1 MTSHR
6 VVGGQSEGAIR
17 VRSRAV
23 APADWSFEKDK
34 TMSNDLRLDLLKDA
48 IVMSGLDAQTKDA
61 LADDLKYAQDIN
73 GDDDAALRGIKRL
86 VISGVRRELIAHQ
99 RITEAL
105 EMHTEACARR
115 RAEEIKAVVEA
126 LKIENAAKED
136 SIGVRGMQVCGKA
149 ALIVAAGVA
158 LALIILAATGRLP
171 W

>member
-1 MTSHR
+1 
-6 VVGGQSEGAIR
+6 
-17 VRSRAV
+17 
-23 APADWSFEKDK
+23 
-34 TMSNDLRLDLLKDA
+34 MSDDLRLDLLKDA
-48 IVMSGLDAQTKDA
+48 IVRSGLDGPTKDV

-73 GDDDAALRGIKRL
+73 GADDTASQGIKRL
-86 VISGVRRELIAHQ
+86 LISGVRRELIAHQ

-115 RAEEIKAVVEA
+115 RAEEIKAVVESW
-126 LKIENAAKED
+126 KIDNAIKEAGKGGD

-158 LALIILAATGRLP
+158 LALIVLAATGRLP

>member
-1 MTSHR
+1 
-6 VVGGQSEGAIR
+6 
-17 VRSRAV
+17 
-23 APADWSFEKDK
+23 
-34 TMSNDLRLDLLKDA
+34 MSDDLRLDLLKDA
-48 IVMSGLDAQTKDA
+48 IVMSGLDGQTKDA

-73 GDDDAALRGIKRL
+73 GADDTASQGIKRL
-86 VISGVRRELIAHQ
+86 LISGVRRELIAHQ

-126 LKIENAAKED
+126 WKIENAAKEAGKGGD

-158 LALIILAATGRLP
+158 LALIVLAAAGKLP

>member
-1 MTSHR
+1 
-6 VVGGQSEGAIR
+6 
-17 VRSRAV
+17 
-23 APADWSFEKDK
+23 
-34 TMSNDLRLDLLKDA
+34 MSDDIRLDLLKDA
-48 IVMSGLDAQTKDA
+48 IVRSGLDGPTKDV

-73 GDDDAALRGIKRL
+73 GDDDTASRGIKRL
-86 VISGVRRELIAHQ
+86 LISGVRRELIAHQ

-126 LKIENAAKED
+126 LKIENAAKEAGKGGD

-158 LALIILAATGRLP
+158 LALIVLAATGRLP

>member
-1 MTSHR
+1 
-6 VVGGQSEGAIR
+6 
-17 VRSRAV
+17 
-23 APADWSFEKDK
+23 
-34 TMSNDLRLDLLKDA
+34 MSDDLRLDLLKDA
-48 IVMSGLDAQTKDA
+48 ITRSGLDGPTKDV

-73 GDDDAALRGIKRL
+73 GADDTASQGIKRL
-86 VISGVRRELIAHQ
+86 LISGVRRELIAHQ

-126 LKIENAAKED
+126 LEAGKGGD

-158 LALIILAATGRLP
+158 LALIVLAATGRLP

>member
-1 MTSHR
+1 
-6 VVGGQSEGAIR
+6 
-17 VRSRAV
+17 
-23 APADWSFEKDK
+23 
-34 TMSNDLRLDLLKDA
+34 MSNDLRLDLLKDA
-48 IVMSGLDAQTKDA
+48 IVMSGLDPQTKDA

-73 GDDDAALRGIKRL
+73 EADDTASQGIKRL
-86 VISGVRRELIAHQ
+86 LISGVRRELIAHQ

-115 RAEEIKAVVEA
+115 RAEEIQAVIAAFRVEA
-126 LKIENAAKED
+126 AAQNKSGD

-158 LALIILAATGRLP
+158 LALIVLAATGRLP

>member
-1 MTSHR
+1 M
-6 VVGGQSEGAIR
+6 QQYAR
-17 VRSRAV
+17 VRGHSRKLEGPLTDNAYGHNQYLV
-23 APADWSFEKDK
+23 IKDA

-48 IVMSGLDAQTKDA
+48 IVMSGLDPQTKDA

-73 GDDDAALRGIKRL
+73 GADDTASQGIKRL
-86 VISGVRRELIAHQ
+86 LISGVRRELIAHQ

-126 LKIENAAKED
+126 LEAGKGGD

-158 LALIILAATGRLP
+158 LALIVLAATGRLP

>member
-1 MTSHR
+1 
-6 VVGGQSEGAIR
+6 
-17 VRSRAV
+17 
-23 APADWSFEKDK
+23 
-34 TMSNDLRLDLLKDA
+34 MSDDLRLDLLKEA
-48 IVMSGLDAQTKDA
+48 IVRSGLDGPTKDV
-61 LADDLKYAQDIN
+61 LADDLKYVQDIN
-73 GDDDAALRGIKRL
+73 GADDTASQGIKRL
-86 VISGVRRELIAHQ
+86 LISGVRRELIAHQ

-126 LKIENAAKED
+126 WKIENAAKEAGKGGD
-136 SIGVRGMQVCGKA
+136 SIGVRGLQVCGKA

>member
-1 MTSHR
+1 
-6 VVGGQSEGAIR
+6 
-17 VRSRAV
+17 
-23 APADWSFEKDK
+23 
-34 TMSNDLRLDLLKDA
+34 MSNDLRLDLLKDA
-48 IVMSGLDAQTKDA
+48 IVMSGLDPQTKDV

-73 GDDDAALRGIKRL
+73 GADDTASQGIKRL
-86 VISGVRRELIAHQ
+86 LISGVRRELIAHQ

-126 LKIENAAKED
+126 LEAGKGGD
-136 SIGVRGMQVCGKA
+136 SIGVRGLQVCGKA

-158 LALIILAATGRLP
+158 LALIVLAATGRLP

>member
-1 MTSHR
+1 
-6 VVGGQSEGAIR
+6 
-17 VRSRAV
+17 
-23 APADWSFEKDK
+23 
-34 TMSNDLRLDLLKDA
+34 MSDDLRLDLLKDA
-48 IVMSGLDAQTKDA
+48 IVRSGLDGPTKDV

-73 GDDDAALRGIKRL
+73 GDDDTASRGIKRL
-86 VISGVRRELIAHQ
+86 LISGVRRELIAHQ

-126 LKIENAAKED
+126 LKIENAAKEAGKGGD

-158 LALIILAATGRLP
+158 LALIVLAATGRLP